1 MVDFRTDDAIAF
13 IDMDD
18 GKANAFSFE
27 AIASIVEA
35 IDAAEKKEASAI
47 VLSGRDG
54 VFSGG
59 FDLNVMRGG
68 SMDDINRL
76 LSDGAGMLLRILRS
90 PLPVV
95 AACSGHAIAMGLFA
109 LLACDMRI
117 GASGDFKLV
126 ANETAIGMPLPVFGV
141 ELPRARIDP
150 RVFHDAIVFSRV
162 FSADDAAAV
171 GILSRSVDPA
181 SLAAAAREAAAQ
193 LGELPR
199 GSFAA
204 NKALSNA
211 PIISAIEA
219 VYSA

>member
-1 MVDFRTDDAIAF
+1 
-13 IDMDD
+13 
-18 GKANAFSFE
+18 
-27 AIASIVEA
+27 
-35 IDAAEKKEASAI
+35 
-47 VLSGRDG
+47 
-54 VFSGG
+54 
-59 FDLNVMRGG
+59 
-68 SMDDINRL
+68 MDDINRL